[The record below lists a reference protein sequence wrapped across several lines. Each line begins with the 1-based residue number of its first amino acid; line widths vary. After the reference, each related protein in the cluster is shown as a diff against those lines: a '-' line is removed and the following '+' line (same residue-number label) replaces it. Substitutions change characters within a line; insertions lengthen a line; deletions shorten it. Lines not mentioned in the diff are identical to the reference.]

1 MSGVPLLDEVAA
13 KLTPFID
20 EKIQKMITAVSAEN
34 KKTNENIDRLRD
46 QLVKAG
52 LIK

>member
-1 MSGVPLLDEVAA
+1 MLDEVAA
-13 KLTPFID
+13 KLSPFID
-20 EKIQKMITAVSAEN
+20 DKIQKMIAAVREEN